1 MSPMKSQIKF
11 TDAKKLKKSSA
22 FQLDKDMAIGEIME
36 KSSQAVEYLGMYGL
50 HCATCFASN
59 FDTLKEGA
67 QVHGMTDEE
76 LETMIEEINIEL
88 AKKEHEKNK

>member
-1 MSPMKSQIKF
+1 MGKIKF
-11 TDAKKLKKSSA
+11 VDASKLKKPEY
-22 FQLDKDMAIGEIME
+22 FQLNRDMAIGEIMD
-36 KSSQAVEYLGMYGL
+36 KSSKAVEYLGMYGL

-88 AKKEHEKNK
+88 AKHEHEKTK